1 MTFSVSTTAY
11 CNSVT
16 IDGITEPVILNYFAT
31 LNGGEF
37 TETAALFAENGA
49 LHAPFESPIV
59 GREAI
64 ATYLEAEAKGMKLL
78 PREGI
83 KETVEEDL
91 QLVQVTGKVETPLF
105 GVNVSWKFLITP
117 EDEILAVKIKL
128 LASPQELLK
137 LRR

>member
-1 MTFSVSTTAY
+1 MAFSVSTATDT
-11 CNSVT
+11 NSLI
-16 IDGITEPVILNYFAT
+16 IDGMSEPIVLNYFT
-31 LNGGEF
+31 TFNESKF
-37 TETAALFAENGA
+37 DETVALFAENGA

-91 QLVQVTGKVETPLF
+91 QLVRVTGKVETPLF
-105 GVNVSWKFLITP
+105 GVNVSWQFLLTP
-117 EDEILAVKIKL
+117 EDEILAVKVKL

>member
-1 MTFSVSTTAY
+1 MTFSVSTTADP
-11 CNSVT
+11 NSVT
-16 IDGITEPVILNYFAT
+16 IDGITEPIILNYFST
-31 LNGGEF
+31 LNDGKF
-37 TETAALFAENGA
+37 VETAALFAENGA
-49 LHAPFESPIV
+49 LHAPFEPPIV
-59 GREAI
+59 GRKPI
-64 ATYLEAEAKGMKLL
+64 ATYLEAEAQGMKLL

-105 GVNVSWKFLITP
+105 GVNVSWQFLLTP
-117 EDEILAVKIKL
+117 EDAILAVKVKL

>member
-1 MTFSVSTTAY
+1 MTFSVSNAVDT
-11 CNSVT
+11 NSIT
-16 IDGITEPVILNYFAT
+16 IDGITEPIILNYFAT

-37 TETAALFAENGA
+37 RETAALFAENGA
-49 LHAPFESPIV
+49 LHAPFEPPIV

-91 QLVQVTGKVETPLF
+91 QLVRVTGKVETPLF
-105 GVNVSWKFLITP
+105 GVNVSWQFLLTP
-117 EDEILAVKIKL
+117 EDEILAVKVKL

>member
-1 MTFSVSTTAY
+1 MTFSASTAADT
-11 CNSVT
+11 NSLT
-16 IDGITEPVILNYFAT
+16 IDGITEPVILNYFT
-31 LNGGEF
+31 TFNEGKF
-37 TETAALFAENGA
+37 DETVTLFAENGA

-64 ATYLEAEAKGMKLL
+64 AAYLEAEAKGMKLL

-91 QLVQVTGKVETPLF
+91 QLVKVTGKVETPLF
-105 GVNVSWKFLITP
+105 GVNVSWQFLLTP
-117 EDEILAVKIKL
+117 EDEILAAKIKL

>member
-1 MTFSVSTTAY
+1 MTFSVATVADI
-11 CNSVT
+11 NSVT
-16 IDGITEPVILNYFAT
+16 IDGITETVILDYFAT
-31 LNGGEF
+31 LNGGNF
-37 TETAALFAENGA
+37 VKTAALFAENGA
-49 LHAPFESPIV
+49 LHAPFEPPIV

-64 ATYLEAEAKGMKLL
+64 ATYLAAEAKGMKLL

-91 QLVQVTGKVETPLF
+91 QLVRVTGRVETPLF
-105 GVNVSWKFLITP
+105 GVNVSWQFLLTP
-117 EDEILAVKIKL
+117 EDEILAVQVKL